1 MARHLNTIKHV
12 AVFIAAIALIW
23 LAGALPGMINGEQ
36 QLAGAPP
43 PSFGALVN
51 GLIASWPIYIAVAI
65 VQALTF
71 HYVKRFATPIFLTGV
86 FLLASAMAWRY
97 AGLALQA

>member
-1 MARHLNTIKHV
+1 MSRLQWLKHA
-12 AVFIAAIALIW
+12 AVFIAAVALVW
-23 LAGALPGMINGEQ
+23 LAGALPGMINGPQ

-43 PSFGALVN
+43 PSVGALLN
-51 GLIASWPIYIAVAI
+51 GLIASWPIFIALAI

-71 HYVKRFATPIFLTGV
+71 HYVKHFTTPLFLLGV

-97 AGLALQA
+97 AGITL